1 MTWQMGV
8 TIYVQDPER
17 SATFYQALGLDV
29 GVSWQLGGTRFA
41 IAQPRQRIPRWRIV
55 LAPAALY
62 GRPPGPVPQNLFTI
76 TIFPEGDDTVAAMV
90 ERAVAAG
97 GKLIEGPSR
106 EPVDVAIVQDPDGH
120 HVVLGGT

>member
-1 MTWQMGV
+1 MTWQLGV

-41 IAQPRQRIPRWRIV
+41 IAQPRTRIPRWRLV
-55 LAPAALY
+55 LAPANAY
-62 GRPPGPVPQNLFTI
+62 ARKPGPVPLNVFTI
-76 TIFPEGDDTVAAMV
+76 TLFPEGEDTVEAMI

-97 GKLIEGPSR
+97 GKLVEGPSA
-106 EPVDVAIVQDPDGH
+106 EPVTVAIVEDLDGYQ
-120 HVVLGGT
+120 VVLGGT